1 MLVLKTNTMS
11 VEVKD
16 VDNILFGI
24 DTPARYFQGASED
37 SRKQLDEDVQR
48 TEQKDGAVE
57 DSSFPIVELERNV
70 DSGASLDR
78 VRDSLLFAGF
88 GVGMKTGKKDVKEE
102 QATEDLPDYYSLWS

>member
-1 MLVLKTNTMS
+1 MTVRYHAPRPWLDNFSLV
-11 VEVKD
+11 
-16 VDNILFGI
+16 
-24 DTPARYFQGASED
+24 DTSEIERYFQGASED

-57 DSSFPIVELERNV
+57 DSRIPIVELERNV